1 MMSAGAT
8 FRNIRR
14 RLGVSQAALGRA
26 MGCTRQ
32 NVSMYERGRA
42 VPSEKARQ
50 LIAYANKLGLAID
63 LNHVYGDAQLPE
75 MARAA

>member
-14 RLGVSQAALGRA
+14 RLGVSQAAL
-26 MGCTRQ
+26 
-32 NVSMYERGRA
+32 VSMYERGRA